1 MMLLFNLWLGV
12 IGLVAPNQLLANTPT
27 LDDYPPDEQ
36 TCIIYATEVR
46 KELVPPQYAGL
57 CTFNAAYVECMS
69 KVEK

>member
-1 MMLLFNLWLGV
+1 MIALALNL
-12 IGLVAPNQLLANTPT
+12 IANTPT
-27 LDDYPPDEQ
+27 IDNYPPEEA
-36 TCIIYATEVR
+36 TCIIYATKVR